1 MTGTAATPSATS
13 SPRPSPA
20 PTVLRNATL
29 ADGRVVDVRLA
40 DGRIA
45 AVEEAV
51 AVAAPAPGTP
61 ESQVAVVD
69 LTGYLLLPA
78 PAEPHAHLD
87 KALTADLV
95 HNPTG
100 DLLGAV
106 DAWLEFRQT
115 LTVDDIAARARRAAL
130 IGLAKGTTAIRTH
143 IDVGTGIGLR
153 AAEALVRVRDE
164 LADVLDLQIVSLV
177 SRPTV
182 GAAGAENRAHQ
193 RDAHALGVDVVGGC
207 PHLEDD
213 ALGHLDVVL
222 ELAAELGLPIDLH
235 TDETLDPGVLNLEHI
250 TRLVGST
257 GFAHAVVAS
266 HCVSLGVQAADVQR
280 RVAEAV
286 GEAGV
291 GVVTL
296 PQTNLYLQG
305 RGIGVSTPRG
315 LTALASLREAG
326 VVVAGGA
333 DNLRDPFN
341 LMGRGDPLETAALLV
356 MAGHL
361 SPADAYDAV
370 STHARAVMGLAPVRI
385 EAGCPAELLA
395 VRGTSLGDVI
405 AFASE
410 DRFVWHR
417 GRLVARTHVA
427 SDGAPV

>member
-1 MTGTAATPSATS
+1 VTA
-13 SPRPSPA
+13 
-20 PTVLRNATL
+20 VLRSATL
-29 ADGRVVDVRLA
+29 ADGRVVDVRLD
-40 DGRIA
+40 DGLIA
-45 AVEEAV
+45 SVVPAGPGGPPTGPD
-51 AVAAPAPGTP
+51 VAATD
-61 ESQVAVVD
+61 VVD

-95 HNPTG
+95 PNPTG

-106 DAWLEFRQT
+106 NAWLEYRQG
-115 LTVDDIAARARRAAL
+115 LTVADIADRARRAAL

-143 IDVGTGIGLR
+143 VDVGTGIGVR
-153 AAEALVRVRDE
+153 AAEALVKVRSE
-164 LADVLDLQIVSLV
+164 LAEVLDLQIVSLV

-182 GAAGAENRAHQ
+182 GLAGAENRALQ
-193 RDAHALGVDVVGGC
+193 RDAMALGVDVVGGC

-213 ALGHLDVVL
+213 PLGHLDVVMA
-222 ELAAELGLPIDLH
+222 LAAELGLPIDLH
-235 TDETLDPGVLNLEHI
+235 TDETLDPAVLNLEHLARI
-250 TRLVGST
+250 VASS
-257 GFAHAVVAS
+257 GFAHGAVAS
-266 HCVSLGVQAADVQR
+266 HCVSLGVQLADVQQ

-286 GEAGV
+286 GLAGV

-315 LTALASLREAG
+315 LTALTALRTAG

-361 SPADAYDAV
+361 SPADAYAAV
-370 STHARAVMGLAPVRI
+370 STHARAVMGLPPVRI
-385 EAGCPAELLA
+385 EAGAPAELLA
-395 VRGTSLGDVI
+395 VRGVSLTDVV
-405 AFASE
+405 AGASE

-417 GRLVARTHVA
+417 GRLVSRTRVA
-427 SDGAPV
+427 DEPLAV

>member
-1 MTGTAATPSATS
+1 
-13 SPRPSPA
+13 
-20 PTVLRNATL
+20 VLL
-29 ADGRVVDVRLA
+29 A
-40 DGRIA
+40 
-45 AVEEAV
+45 
-51 AVAAPAPGTP
+51 
-61 ESQVAVVD
+61 
-69 LTGYLLLPA
+69 A

-106 DAWLEFRQT
+106 LAWLEFRQT

-143 IDVGTGIGLR
+143 VDVGTGIGVR
-153 AAEALVRVRDE
+153 AAEALVKVRAD

-177 SRPTV
+177 THPIV
-182 GAAGAENRAHQ
+182 GPAGAENRAHQ
-193 RDAHALGVDVVGGC
+193 RDAMGLGVDIVGGC

-213 ALGHLDVVL
+213 PLGHLDVVL
-222 ELAAELGLPIDLH
+222 ELAAELGMPVDLH
-235 TDETLDPGVLNLEHI
+235 IDETLDPAVLNLEHLA
-250 TRLVGST
+250 RLVGTS
-257 GFAHAVVAS
+257 GFAPGVVAS
-266 HCVSLGVQAADVQR
+266 HCVSLGVQVADVQQ
-280 RVAEAV
+280 RVAEVV
-286 GEAGV
+286 GGAGV

-315 LTALASLREAG
+315 LTALTALRAAG
-326 VVVAGGA
+326 VIVAGGA

-370 STHARAVMGLAPVRI
+370 SSRARAVMGLPPVRI
-385 EAGCPAELLA
+385 EPGSPAELLA
-395 VRGTSLGDVI
+395 VRGGTLNDVI
-405 AFASE
+405 AGASE
-410 DRFVWHR
+410 DRWVWHR
-417 GRLVARTHVA
+417 GRLVSRTRIAEEPLAV
-427 SDGAPV
+427 

>member
-1 MTGTAATPSATS
+1 VTT
-13 SPRPSPA
+13 
-20 PTVLRNATL
+20 TVLRSATL
-29 ADGRVVDVRLA
+29 ADGRVVDVLLT

-45 AVEEAV
+45 AVDEAPL
-51 AVAAPAPGTP
+51 AAALDERADSPTETAGATRHAPV
-61 ESQVAVVD
+61 EVVD
-69 LTGYLLLPA
+69 LAGYLLLPA

-100 DLLGAV
+100 DLIGAV
-106 DAWLEFRQT
+106 EAWLAFRQT
-115 LTVDDIAARARRAAL
+115 LTVADIAARARRAAL

-143 IDVGTGIGLR
+143 VDVGTGIGVR
-153 AAEALVRVRDE
+153 AAEALVQVRAE
-164 LADVLDLQIVSLV
+164 LADVLDLQVVSLV

-182 GAAGAENRAHQ
+182 GIAGAENRAHQ
-193 RDAHALGVDVVGGC
+193 REAHTLGVDVVGGC

-213 ALGHLDVVL
+213 PLGHLDIVL
-222 ELAAELGLPIDLH
+222 ELAAELGLPVDLH
-235 TDETLDPGVLNLEHI
+235 TDETLDPAVLNLEHMA
-250 TRLVGST
+250 RLVDSS
-257 GFAHAVVAS
+257 GFPHRVVAS
-266 HCVSLGVQAADVQR
+266 HCVSLGVQLAEVQQ

-286 GEAGV
+286 GGAGV

-315 LTALASLREAG
+315 LTALAALRTAG
-326 VVVAGGA
+326 VIVAGGA

-370 STHARAVMGLAPVRI
+370 STHARVVMGLPPVRI
-385 EAGCPAELLA
+385 ETGSPAELLA
-395 VRGTSLGDVI
+395 VKGTSLGDAI
-405 AFASE
+405 AFGSE

-417 GRLVARTHVA
+417 GRLVSRTRVA
-427 SDGAPV
+427 DDAPAV

>member
-1 MTGTAATPSATS
+1 V
-13 SPRPSPA
+13 
-20 PTVLRNATL
+20 TVGGPVALRSATL

-40 DGRIA
+40 DGVIA
-45 AVEEAV
+45 AVEEAP
-51 AVAAPAPGTP
+51 AVAPPAPGV
-61 ESQVAVVD
+61 EVVD
-69 LTGYLLLPA
+69 LAGYLLLPA

-95 HNPTG
+95 HNPAG

-115 LTVDDIAARARRAAL
+115 LTVDDIAARAKRAAL
-130 IGLAKGTTAIRTH
+130 IGLAKGATAVRTH
-143 IDVGTGIGLR
+143 VDVGTGIGVR

-164 LADVLDLQIVSLV
+164 LADVLDLQVVSLV

-193 RDAHALGVDVVGGC
+193 REAHAMGVDVVGGC

-213 ALGHLDVVL
+213 PLGHLDVVL
-222 ELAAELGLPIDLH
+222 ELAADLGLPVDLH
-235 TDETLDPGVLNLEHI
+235 TDETLDPTVLNLEHMARI
-250 TRLVGST
+250 IGTS
-257 GFAHAVVAS
+257 GFAQRVVAS
-266 HCVSLGVQAADVQR
+266 HCVSLGVQVADVQQ

-286 GEAGV
+286 GQVGV

-315 LTALASLREAG
+315 LTALAALRTAG

-370 STHARAVMGLAPVRI
+370 STHARALMGLPPVRI
-385 EAGCPAELLA
+385 EAGAPAELLA
-395 VRGTSLGDVI
+395 VKGTSLGDVI

-417 GRLVARTHVA
+417 GRLVARTRVA
-427 SDGAPV
+427 SDGPPV